1 MKSHSLK
8 PFDDGKY
15 LSEEE
20 ALKLLESIPIPEDDL
35 RKVNPPKVK
44 PHTPIIDNPNLES
57 RIIDLNLAD
66 KDLTKSPYDWITLF
80 NARNEIMASMSDIY
94 QAGKSNNQAL
104 LDSLRK
110 DFRESVIVTSTLVK
124 YVGHRQEATII
135 HNYESKLIQSV
146 EYKLV
151 IPVYSLTLLTDVL
164 DTNEGLKYLQA
175 LFNTN
180 DNASQIKDT
189 LQKLSDCP
197 INKINAWTAPLSD
210 RPTER
215 FAGFSQNC
223 DQFYIEGYYNSMS
236 YGRSRTVRINTAH
249 KSRGAL

>member
-20 ALKLLESIPIPEDDL
+20 AMKLLESIPIPKDESE
-35 RKVNPPKVK
+35 KTTPPKVES
-44 PHTPIIDNPNLES
+44 HTPIIYNPDLES

-66 KDLTKSPYDWITLF
+66 KGHTKSPDNWIIHF

-124 YVGHRQEATII
+124 YGGHRQEATII
-135 HNYESKLIQSV
+135 HNYGSKLIQSV
-146 EYKLV
+146 RSNIV
-151 IPVYSLTLLTDVL
+151 IPTYISALLTDVL
-164 DTNEGLKYLQA
+164 NTNEGLRYLQA

-180 DNASQIKDT
+180 DNASQIKGT

-197 INKINAWTAPLSD
+197 IDKINCWSAPLSD

-215 FAGFSQNC
+215 FAGFSKNY
-223 DQFYIEGYYNSMS
+223 DQFYIEGYYGSLS
-236 YGRSRTVRINTAH
+236 YGRSRTVRINHAF
-249 KSRGAL
+249 KNGGAP